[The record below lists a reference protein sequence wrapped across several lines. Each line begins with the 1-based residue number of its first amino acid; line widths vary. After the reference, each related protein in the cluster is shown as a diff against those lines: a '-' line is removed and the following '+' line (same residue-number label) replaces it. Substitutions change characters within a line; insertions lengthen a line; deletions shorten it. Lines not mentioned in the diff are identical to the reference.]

1 MRWKLMEKVS
11 RQIRSSAAF
20 SLASIGNRKN
30 EAVLRAVAS
39 DWHTD
44 LADKTNT
51 QVGSSSCRIKFVS
64 ESGPLNDP
72 GSRCFGYVC
81 VYHF

>member
-30 EAVLRAVAS
+30 DAILRAVTS

-44 LADKTNT
+44 LADKANT
-51 QVGSSSCRIKFVS
+51 QVGSSRCQIKFRKWT
-64 ESGPLNDP
+64 LNDP
-72 GSRCFGYVC
+72 DSRCLGHIC